1 MISLLRSALINS
13 RHACVTCLY
22 NGWKT
27 TFCHV
32 SMAIYEHE
40 GVASRRSSAVTYG
53 VDIVD
58 ILSSRVVLSLY
69 PVPVDVRA
77 EVIHHLAREL
87 ILLPAIG
94 VEPKHVFA
102 LQIEAAL
109 EAIHDGAIVR
119 RSVALSI
126 DSREVQG
133 YSRRF
138 DLLLSAAKERCETC
152 AALSS
157 LAICISPHLADTV
170 EVIFQVVLQFTV
182 QLAADDVRSV
192 LRGAL
197 VQRAH
202 CSLRRRNRASRL

>member
-1 MISLLRSALINS
+1 MSPWPSTSTREFPAERESRSAI
-13 RHACVTCLY
+13 
-22 NGWKT
+22 
-27 TFCHV
+27 
-32 SMAIYEHE
+32 
-40 GVASRRSSAVTYG
+40 TYG

-58 ILSSRVVLSLY
+58 ILSPRVVLSLY

-77 EVIHHLAREL
+77 EVIHHFARKL

-94 VEPKHVFA
+94 VEPKHIFA
-102 LQIEAAL
+102 LQIEPAL
-109 EAIHDGAIVR
+109 EGIHGDRIVM

-138 DLLLSAAKERCETC
+138 DLLLSAAKERCDTC

-182 QLAADDVRSV
+182 QLSTDDIRSV
-192 LRGAL
+192 LRAAF
-197 VQRAH
+197 VQCAH
-202 CSLRRRNRASRL
+202 